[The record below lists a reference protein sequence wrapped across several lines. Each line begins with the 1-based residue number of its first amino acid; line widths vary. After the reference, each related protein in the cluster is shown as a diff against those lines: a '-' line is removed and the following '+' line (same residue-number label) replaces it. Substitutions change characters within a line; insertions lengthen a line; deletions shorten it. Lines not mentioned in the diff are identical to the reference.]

1 MLSSNH
7 LVVFTNNLSNKN
19 LFIQNLLQQ
28 RATGELAFFNT
39 LKGCLFSTQTIQLL
53 IVEED
58 KHGSS
63 EITPI
68 AKQKLQTMS
77 SGEQKKALLQ
87 LLLLQKPDY
96 IILDN
101 PYDNLDITAQS
112 YLLHLLQEYAHHTTF
127 IQIISRCSDCLPF
140 ITKGIFLQENITEGI
155 DDLTAFILQQEQT
168 KVSFNHPLPA
178 PIVSISLQPNPLIA
192 FKNVTVNYEEKT
204 IVNNINWVVNSGEF
218 WQLSGPNGA
227 GKTTLLTM
235 ITGDN
240 PKAYGKDLWLFGK
253 QKGTGESVWEIK
265 EKIGYLTPAMLDL
278 FKTRHTV
285 EEMVIAGFFDSIGLY
300 TKPTEI
306 QIRLANEW
314 LLAANIGHLKN
325 KVFSTLSSGYQR
337 LILLIR
343 AMVKHPPLL
352 ILDEPT
358 AGLDD
363 TSAQLIIAFINKIA
377 QETTAAIIY
386 VSHRKEDGVQPQF
399 LLQLTPTENG
409 SIATTQALHSIYL

>member
-1 MLSSNH
+1 MFSPNH
-7 LVVFTNNLSNKN
+7 LVVFTNNQSNKS

-28 RATGELAFFNT
+28 RATDDLAVYNT
-39 LKGCLFSTQTIQLL
+39 LQGCLFSTQTIQSL

-112 YLLHLLQEYAHHTTF
+112 NLLNLLQENAHHTAF
-127 IQIISRCSDCLPF
+127 IQIISRSSDCLPF
-140 ITKGIFLQENITEGI
+140 ISKGIFLQENTCEIITH
-155 DDLTAFILQQEQT
+155 LTEFILQQQQI
-168 KVSFNHPLPA
+168 KISFNHQLPA
-178 PIVSISLQPNPLIA
+178 PLSAISIPQNPLIA
-192 FKNVTVNYEEKT
+192 FKNVTVRYEEKT
-204 IVNNINWVVNSGEF
+204 IVSNINWEVNGGEF

-240 PKAYGKDLWLFGK
+240 PKAFGKDLWLFGRK
-253 QKGTGESVWEIK
+253 KGTGESVWEIK
-265 EKIGYLTPAMLDL
+265 EKIGYLTPAMIDL
-278 FKTRHTV
+278 FNTRHTV
-285 EEMVIAGFFDSIGLY
+285 EQMIIAGFFDSIGLY

-325 KVFSTLSSGYQR
+325 KVFSSLSNGYQR
-337 LILLIR
+337 LILIIR

-363 TSAQLIIAFINKIA
+363 VSANLIIAFINKIA
-377 QETTAAIIY
+377 AETTTAIIY
-386 VSHRKEDGVQPQF
+386 VSHRKEHGLLPQF
-399 LLQLTPTENG
+399 LLQLTPTING
-409 SIATTQALHSIYL
+409 SIGKVIHLKN